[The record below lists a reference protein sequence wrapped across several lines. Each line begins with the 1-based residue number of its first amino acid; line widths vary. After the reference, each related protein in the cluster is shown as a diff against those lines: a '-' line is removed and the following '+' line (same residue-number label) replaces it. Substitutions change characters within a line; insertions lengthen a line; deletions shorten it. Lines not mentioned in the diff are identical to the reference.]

1 MTLLTIFGLVLLLT
15 KSSLETHSKYA
26 KSDIMDPTVSSM
38 TIHKRDAGSS
48 KGKVKE
54 LYDVNND
61 FIEEKL
67 VEHGQALEHLVV
79 LVQNN
84 EELTRKLVDKLSNFK
99 TGEKPELPEKVEVLN
114 FRRKNSAKSK
124 IEENVAE
131 NPFVRLSKNLPKY
144 GLLLKDLVLKQDG
157 SADPRPLLPSR
168 RSFGHDDLSAAL
180 HGERGSPWCIAAFL
194 CRKTGTK
201 VCGFDSGYGYGR
213 FKDICHMF
221 DVNCYW
227 EHNFLLSSECNKLF

>member
-1 MTLLTIFGLVLLLT
+1 
-15 KSSLETHSKYA
+15 
-26 KSDIMDPTVSSM
+26 MDPTVSSM
-38 TIHKRDAGSS
+38 TIHKRNAGSS
-48 KGKVKE
+48 KGKAKE
-54 LYDVNND
+54 LYDVTND

-99 TGEKPELPEKVEVLN
+99 TGEKPELPEKVE
-114 FRRKNSAKSK
+114 
-124 IEENVAE
+124 
-131 NPFVRLSKNLPKY
+131 
-144 GLLLKDLVLKQDG
+144 
-157 SADPRPLLPSR
+157 LPSR